1 VENSKVN
8 ERWQQLQEVFDA
20 AIALPFDEREQYLLE
35 KCGCDETLLR
45 DVLSLIENF
54 HLSSGLLDR
63 DAFEFGL
70 SVMASQ
76 IESPK
81 ITSSL
86 GAYRAD
92 YYPHLSKFMQH
103 NYLRKRQRN
112 TRQSLSDGATT
123 VRVFDHKDVGNSQ
136 AYRVLGVLGSGG
148 MGDVFLLT
156 IHVWIGK

>member
-1 VENSKVN
+1 MGSKLFFN
-8 ERWQQLQEVFDA
+8 
-20 AIALPFDEREQYLLE
+20 
-35 KCGCDETLLR
+35 
-45 DVLSLIENF
+45 
-54 HLSSGLLDR
+54 
-63 DAFEFGL
+63 
-70 SVMASQ
+70 
-76 IESPK
+76 
-81 ITSSL
+81 L
-86 GAYRAD
+86 GQGFPLVTPGFMPD